1 MLCRFMLFVYRY
13 SNLNIS
19 HSAIEMFLDDSSM
32 MNYFE
37 RALAYSISLTKNK
50 YADQNNTSSVNIFPN
65 EIAKYNTTH

>member
-1 MLCRFMLFVYRY
+1 
-13 SNLNIS
+13 
-19 HSAIEMFLDDSSM
+19 MFLDDSSM